1 VAFGESTGQ
10 LASPVRGWDDAM
22 TFEEMVKLA
31 AERKKA
37 GTPAGSTTTLLKAG
51 THAIGK
57 KLAEEAAEAW
67 MAARFESKDQL
78 ALELSQLLYHVAVMM
93 ADKDVSLEE
102 VYKKL

>member
-1 VAFGESTGQ
+1 
-10 LASPVRGWDDAM
+10 M
-22 TFEEMVKLA
+22 TFEEMVNLA
-31 AERKKA
+31 ASRKKDGPA
-37 GTPAGSTTTLLKAG
+37 SSGTSALLKAG

-57 KLAEEAAEAW
+57 KLAEEASEAW

-93 ADKDVSLEE
+93 ADKDVSLDE